1 MGPAMNFIADSLVIG
16 SREPT
21 SIRVDYHP
29 RSSKAGHDAMVS
41 LHWCVLSPRR
51 VHGRALLSV
60 IA

>member
-1 MGPAMNFIADSLVIG
+1 M
-16 SREPT
+16 

-29 RSSKAGHDAMVS
+29 RSSKAGRDAMVS
-41 LHWCVLSPRR
+41 LHWCVLLSPRR